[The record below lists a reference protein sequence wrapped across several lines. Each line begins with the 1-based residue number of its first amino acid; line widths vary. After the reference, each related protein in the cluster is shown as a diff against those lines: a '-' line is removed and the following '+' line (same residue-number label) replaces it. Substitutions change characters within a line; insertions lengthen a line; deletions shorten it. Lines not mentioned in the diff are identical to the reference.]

1 MVRLFVNYCFKIY
14 RPYWLKLIKNAWDIR
29 PLIWLSGV
37 RRGGKKEIVKRPKVY
52 GFNTGFVTLEEEGTL
67 NPDQRMPI
75 FL

>member
-1 MVRLFVNYCFKIY
+1 MIY

-37 RRGGKKEIVKRPKVY
+37 RRDGKKEIVKRPKVY